1 MVVETLLIIS
11 VASLDFAIMPR
22 CSWAD
27 KLMLDLVTVTEHVKW
42 MNTLGIE
49 EMGKFCTI
57 IRLYGFRGVSKESN
71 STLYKIY
78 GGVAAVLLVCIDK
91 ALS

>member
-1 MVVETLLIIS
+1 M
-11 VASLDFAIMPR
+11 ASLNLTVVPR
-22 CSWAD
+22 SSRANE
-27 KLMLDLVTVTEHVKW
+27 LVFNLVVVTKHIKR
-42 MNTLGIE
+42 MNTFGIE

-57 IRLYGFRGVSKESN
+57 IRLYGFRGVSKENN